1 MPAPGLAPGRPVN
14 AKDVG
19 NLQAPAVPTGPGQLF
34 SGTTYSA
41 GHLNTLAAVPC
52 IIVCTSAA
60 GR

>member
-1 MPAPGLAPGRPVN
+1 VN

-19 NLQAPAVPTGPGQLF
+19 NFQAPAVPTEPGELF
-34 SGTTYSA
+34 GGTTYSA

-52 IIVCTSAA
+52 IIICTSAA